1 MGASCAKY
9 LKKASKT
16 SQSSSLKSE
25 PNCLKKERKT
35 FAKSVFT
42 SKGPLFI
49 FPNRSASS
57 NRTGNN
63 RNAAEKR
70 GFTEYASG
78 EGVREHGAEHG
89 EKPRRGD
96 QHQWHVIR
104 FEVIVE
110 VSEQEA
116 SIGCYGNGGQLQ
128 VAPSSKNATCLRR
141 PCLLQS
147 APRGRTLNKR
157 PFWKILKLLF
167 WQRILK

>member
-1 MGASCAKY
+1 VAFKRKNANTAFGTTRFVRQDGSALNPMGASCAKY

-96 QHQWHVIR
+96 QHQ
-104 FEVIVE
+104 
-110 VSEQEA
+110 
-116 SIGCYGNGGQLQ
+116 
-128 VAPSSKNATCLRR
+128 
-141 PCLLQS
+141 
-147 APRGRTLNKR
+147 
-157 PFWKILKLLF
+157 
-167 WQRILK
+167 